1 MGNVDTKVVFR
12 KAVLQLA
19 NKGQVSA
26 FNSFISPL
34 FQNQ

>member
-19 NKGQVSA
+19 NKGQVCDKNNGFLA
-26 FNSFISPL
+26 KKC
-34 FQNQ
+34 

>member
-19 NKGQVSA
+19 NKGQVST
-26 FNSFISPL
+26 FKSSL